1 MDRTEFT
8 TRAFKSDLKVREEV
22 EKEEKVIEG
31 YFVIFNSETELWEGA
46 FEEIAPGAFDETM
59 ENDIRALINH
69 DTKLVLARTKSGTLT
84 LTVDDKGLYG
94 RIVINEQDVDAM
106 NLYARVQ
113 RGDVDQ
119 CSFGFNIL
127 EESADFRE
135 DGTTKWTISKVDL
148 HEVSVVTFPAYEDT
162 GVQARKCDFEE
173 AKKQSLQSRKKALKE
188 KLQHAKTTYATSQD

>member
-22 EKEEKVIEG
+22 EQEEKVIEG

-69 DTKLVLARTKSGTLT
+69 DTKLVLARTKAGTLT
-84 LTVDDKGLYG
+84 LTIDDKGLYG
-94 RIVINEQDVDAM
+94 RIVINDKDVDAM

-162 GVQARKCDFEE
+162 GVQARKRDFEK
-173 AKKQSLQSRKKALKE
+173 AKEQSLQSRKKALKE